1 MLTLVLLEAA
11 PLAAVG
17 QMPIARQQDAI
28 KAEVA
33 ALKEQLSLAQLPAR
47 RQDALRSLQR
57 LLDVSDITNG
67 RIVGWIA
74 SSTRRLLPDLLA
86 LLKDAKRETTTEV
99 FVTLSIMAKGCGE
112 CLQGYESDA
121 VAVFAELL
129 HQPSRAGGGG
139 GEQPAVQ
146 CLKTWIRHVHV
157 TAMLPVAFSAF
168 ADRHNRQLRLRALEC
183 IVFFL
188 EEWPAT
194 QMARHGTALERVL
207 QEGLNDARL
216 NKLARRGAELFAAR
230 HATGQGQRGA
240 ALQQQGLD
248 KTVAREPDL
257 EEDSQD
263 DWLPGGVQMTVNIAE
278 DKPRRGVPRHGRRAA
293 TAERGDVN
301 PSSPQGGAPT
311 MMQQMAA
318 PPAPAP
324 RVDPT
329 SYASL
334 CETRA
339 RDVRARNPQ
348 LLAPPPSSSEGKR
361 RPSCV
366 EQPKEKV
373 KAKPALPRQARGK
386 VMGPTLLGIGYTGSE
401 WRSVDEDKA
410 ARVGAHRVAEERA
423 RRVSAPADLLRGPM
437 ALPTVGTSA
446 RREGEK
452 YLEGVVTSAGG
463 GAVAT
468 AGSKPKGRRRKPTSG
483 CVGYKPAGPAL
494 PASHPLYRGGLDVA
508 AGTGSRGGAGH
519 QALAEICAEEAE
531 AQASLASLN
540 AALGTKRANGFG
552 HSQQHPQE
560 HPQQQQKYQYQQ
572 QWAEQQSW
580 QPQPQHQQSVAPN
593 WTYATHMHHVNPS
606 QNQQWQAQ
614 QRDEQAWILQRQ
626 EQLQQQAQAQL
637 GSGSMSA
644 PPVVGPCGVY
654 AL

>member
-1 MLTLVLLEAA
+1 
-11 PLAAVG
+11 
-17 QMPIARQQDAI
+17 MPIARQQDAI
-28 KAEVA
+28 KAEVDA
-33 ALKEQLSLAQLPAR
+33 IKQQLSLAQPPAR
-47 RQDALRSLQR
+47 RQEALRNLQR
-57 LLDVSDITNG
+57 MLDVSDITNG

-74 SSTRRLLPDLLA
+74 SNTRRLLPDLLA
-86 LLKDAKRETTTEV
+86 LLKDAKRETAAEV
-99 FVTLSIMAKGCGE
+99 FVTLSTMAKGCGE
-112 CLQGYESDA
+112 CLQGYESDT

-129 HQPSRAGGGG
+129 HQPSRACGGG

-157 TAMLPVAFSAF
+157 AAMLPVAFSAF

-194 QMARHGTALERVL
+194 QMSRHGAALERAL

-230 HATGQGQRGA
+230 HVTGQGQRGA
-240 ALQQQGLD
+240 ALQQHGLD
-248 KTVAREPDL
+248 RTAGGDETVACQPNL

-263 DWLPGGVQMTVNIAE
+263 DWLPGGVQMAVNIVE
-278 DKPRRGVPRHGRRAA
+278 DKPRGVPRHGRRAV
-293 TAERGDVN
+293 TAEGSDVS
-301 PSSPQGGAPT
+301 PSCPQGGAPT
-311 MMQQMAA
+311 MMQQMA
-318 PPAPAP
+318 PAP
-324 RVDPT
+324 RADPT

-334 CETRA
+334 CEARA
-339 RDVRARNPQ
+339 RDARARNPQ
-348 LLAPPPSSSEGKR
+348 LLAPPTSSSESKR
-361 RPSCV
+361 RPSSAV
-366 EQPKEKV
+366 QQPKEKV
-373 KAKPALPRQARGK
+373 KVKPALPRQARGK
-386 VMGPTLLGIGYTGSE
+386 IMGPTLLGIGYTGSE

-423 RRVSAPADLLRGPM
+423 RRVSAPADLLTVPM
-437 ALPTVGTSA
+437 AVSSVGTAA

-494 PASHPLYRGGLDVA
+494 PASHPLYRGGLNDT
-508 AGTGSRGGAGH
+508 AGTGSCCGAG
-519 QALAEICAEEAE
+519 QQGLAEICAEEAE

-540 AALGTKRANGFG
+540 AALGTKRAYATNCFAR
-552 HSQQHPQE
+552 SQQYPQE
-560 HPQQQQKYQYQQ
+560 HPQQQQNYQYQQ
-572 QWAEQQSW
+572 QWPQQQSW
-580 QPQPQHQQSVAPN
+580 QPQPQPQHQQSVAPN

-626 EQLQQQAQAQL
+626 QQLRQQAQAQL
-637 GSGSMSA
+637 GSGNMSA